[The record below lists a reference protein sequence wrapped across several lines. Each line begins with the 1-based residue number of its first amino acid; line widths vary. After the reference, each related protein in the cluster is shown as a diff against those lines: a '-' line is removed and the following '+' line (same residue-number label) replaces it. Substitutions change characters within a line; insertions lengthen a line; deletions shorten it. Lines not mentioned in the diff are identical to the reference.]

1 MTDNQNISSI
11 VWGFA
16 ETLYPAVERA
26 DYHRII
32 LPLVLIRRF
41 DYFLE
46 PYRNVAAKLKESHVD
61 LLMEDGVLNG
71 AIVLSMLQ
79 AAIEEAGLPLP
90 DGGDLRVYNMSP
102 FSFESL
108 LGDPSNILTNID
120 TYLDGFSDN
129 IQDILANFELKSQLR
144 KLHSKGKLI
153 PLMRDFANADFLRM
167 DKLSNN
173 AMGMLYEELIRKWAD
188 TIKAAA
194 GEFFTPRDIVK
205 LLVELVFV
213 GGHVFVKAGAR
224 TILRSYDP
232 TAGSGGMLTV
242 ADEEDIVSKYF
253 PDAVHLLHGQE
264 LKELPYAICKADML
278 LKGKD
283 DSLIRHGN
291 TLTADAFAGETFN
304 FQLSNPPYGSPWA
317 SDERAIAAEH
327 ALGKAGRFPAGL
339 PRKDDG
345 SMLFIQHL
353 ISKMDP
359 KGGRIGIVLA
369 GSPLFNGDAGSGES
383 EIRRWILENDYLE
396 TLVALPTDL
405 FFDTG
410 IGTYL
415 WLLTNK
421 KEEIRRGKV
430 QLIDARQVF
439 EKTRKGI
446 GMKRREITDS
456 CREELLNCWTNF
468 VACPISKVY
477 ENEFFGY
484 RKVCIERP
492 FRFEAT
498 AEALTAGIRHLRT
511 YLRSS
516 LGATALRRMADAEV
530 VSKFMA
536 EGPFMEED
544 GARYVVLKDPYNT
557 ANRVADPSLR
567 DYETMP
573 LSEHVGEYF
582 VREVA
587 PHVPDAW
594 VDEAYVDPKDG
605 KLGKVGYEIN
615 FNRYFYVYQEPEAPE
630 ALKLQIEKMEDEFV
644 ALMKGVLK

>member
-1 MTDNQNISSI
+1 MTDNQNISNI

-16 ETLYPAVERA
+16 DALYPAVERA

-41 DYFLE
+41 DFFLA
-46 PYRNVAAKLKESHVD
+46 PYRAVTAEMMAAHGGHLQ
-61 LLMEDGVLNG
+61 EDGVLND
-71 AIVLSMLQ
+71 AMTLNMLHASIQ
-79 AAIEEAGLPLP
+79 DAGLPMP
-90 DGGDLRVYNMSP
+90 EGGDLRVYNVSP
-102 FSFESL
+102 LTFEKL
-108 LGDPSNILTNID
+108 LDDSGNILANID
-120 TYLDGFSDN
+120 AYLDGFSDN
-129 IQDILANFELKSQLR
+129 VKDILSNFELKSQLK
-144 KLHSKGKLI
+144 KLHAKGKLI
-153 PLMRDFANADFLRM
+153 PLMRDFTNADFLRTEN
-167 DKLSNN
+167 LSNN
-173 AMGMLYEELIRKWAD
+173 AMGTLYEELIRKWAD

-213 GGHVFVKAGAR
+213 GGHIFVKKGAG

-253 PDAVHLLHGQE
+253 PKAKHLLHGQE

-283 DSLIRHGN
+283 DSLIRFGN
-291 TLTADAFAGETFN
+291 TLTSDAFPDETFN
-304 FQLSNPPYGSPWA
+304 FQLSNPPYGTPWA
-317 SDERAIAAEH
+317 SDEAAITAEH
-327 ALGKAGRFPAGL
+327 QLGKNGRFQAGL

-359 KGGRIGIVLA
+359 KGGRVGIVLA

-415 WLLTNK
+415 WILTNK
-421 KEEIRRGKV
+421 KEERRRGQV
-430 QLIDARQVF
+430 QLIDAREVF
-439 EKTRKGI
+439 EKMRKGV
-446 GMKRREITDS
+446 GMKRREITDA
-456 CREELLNCWTNF
+456 CREALLKCWTDYTN
-468 VACPISKVY
+468 CPISKVY
-477 ENEFFGY
+477 DNEFFGY

-492 FRFEAT
+492 FRFEAST
-498 AEALTAGIRHLRT
+498 EALTAGIKQLKVF
-511 YLRSS
+511 LKGSS
-516 LGATALRRMADAEV
+516 AATKSKKWSDAEV
-530 VSKFMA
+530 VSHFLA
-536 EGPFMEED
+536 TGPFIEED
-544 GARYVVLKDPYNT
+544 GQRYIVLSDPNST

-567 DYETMP
+567 DYETVP

-582 VREVA
+582 AREVA

-594 VDEAYVDPKDG
+594 VDESYVDAKDG

-630 ALKLQIEKMEDEFV
+630 ALKLQIEKMEEEFV
-644 ALMKGVLK
+644 TLMKGVLK